1 MNELE
6 TFSYKNQET
15 VTARWTVISSMYYSH
30 SQTVTRSKVVTFFQD
45 LHREQVKLIPKVQG
59 GISKGIGSHFV
70 DDPIA
75 AAVPYHTCIKI
86 RVSHEIT
93 YTI

>member
-1 MNELE
+1 MDSDLQHVLQPQSDCDKEQGGDI
-6 TFSYKNQET
+6 FQE
-15 VTARWTVISSMYYSH
+15 
-30 SQTVTRSKVVTFFQD
+30 

-75 AAVPYHTCIKI
+75 AAVPYHTCIVI
-86 RVSHEIT
+86 RVSHQIT

>member
-1 MNELE
+1 MGSDLQHVLQPQSDCDKEQGGDI
-6 TFSYKNQET
+6 FQE
-15 VTARWTVISSMYYSH
+15 
-30 SQTVTRSKVVTFFQD
+30 

-75 AAVPYHTCIKI
+75 AAVPYHTCIVI

>member
-1 MNELE
+1 MDSDLQCVLQPQSDCDKEQGGHI
-6 TFSYKNQET
+6 FQE
-15 VTARWTVISSMYYSH
+15 
-30 SQTVTRSKVVTFFQD
+30 

-59 GISKGIGSHFV
+59 GTSKGIGSGFV

-75 AAVPYHTCIKI
+75 ATVPYHTCIII

-93 YTI
+93 YKI